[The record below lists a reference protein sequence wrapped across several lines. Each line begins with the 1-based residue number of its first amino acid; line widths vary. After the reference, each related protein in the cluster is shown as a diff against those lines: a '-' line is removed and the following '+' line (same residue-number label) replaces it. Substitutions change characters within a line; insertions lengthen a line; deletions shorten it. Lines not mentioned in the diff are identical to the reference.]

1 MKSVSVGVFFLL
13 TSILFGQTFKGK
25 NDLKFGVG
33 YTVQKGGSGIQAAT
47 DFGIGEN
54 MSYGF
59 TSTYLLTATNEW
71 DNQAKFL
78 DRFDLKARFN
88 ANIGNVFG
96 IDKNIDIYPGLN
108 LGLRNFG
115 GHIGVRY
122 FFTNGFGL
130 YSETSVPFAR
140 YKTTLEGYDYLN
152 NQVVFTIG
160 ACFNL

>member
-13 TSILFGQTFKGK
+13 TGILFGQTFKGK

-122 FFTNGFGL
+122 FLQMGL
-130 YSETSVPFAR
+130 DFIPKHQFPLLDTKR
-140 YKTTLEGYDYLN
+140 L
-152 NQVVFTIG
+152 
-160 ACFNL
+160 